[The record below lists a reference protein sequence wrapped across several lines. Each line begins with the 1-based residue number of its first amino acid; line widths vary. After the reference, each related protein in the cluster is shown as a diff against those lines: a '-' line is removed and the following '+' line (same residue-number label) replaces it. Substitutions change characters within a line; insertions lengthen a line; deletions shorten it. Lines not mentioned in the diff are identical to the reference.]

1 MRNEMLRA
9 VGRTRPV
16 KLAEGREAE
25 ILSWGPNTVL
35 RLYRQPGDRDRAD
48 REMIVLQAVRAALP
62 FVPAALERVEW
73 DGRPGVVMERVEGRD
88 LLTEIGRR
96 PWRLLELGA
105 VTGRVHAEIH
115 RVTVP
120 ERLPSLGEVV
130 ERRIRVSAAIPEEL
144 LRTAALEQL
153 RNLPDGNELCHGDF
167 HPANILL
174 AARGP
179 VVIDWAHATRGP
191 ALSDFARTTLMMR
204 VGSLPPGAPAVA
216 RWGSWMGR
224 GVLCFAYRRAYK
236 SMCPFDEAALRRWE
250 FVRGVERFSDE
261 IPEERFALLREVKR
275 LQRRLGADS

>member
-1 MRNEMLRA
+1 MK
-9 VGRTRPV
+9 TSPV

-35 RLYRQPGDRDRAD
+35 RLYRLPGDRDRAD
-48 REMIVLQAVRAALP
+48 REMIVLQAVRSALP

-96 PWRLLELGA
+96 PWRLLELAA

-115 RVTVP
+115 RLKVP
-120 ERLPSLGEVV
+120 ERFPSLREVV
-130 ERRIRVSAAIPEEL
+130 EHRIRLSAAIPEEP
-144 LRTAALEQL
+144 LRRAALEQL
-153 RNLPDGNELCHGDF
+153 GRLPDGNELCHGDF

-179 VVIDWAHATRGP
+179 VVIDWGFATRGP
-191 ALSDFARTTLMMR
+191 AISDFARTTLMMR
-204 VGSLPPGAPAVA
+204 VGSFPPGAPAVA

-224 GVLCFAYRRAYK
+224 GVLCVAYRRAYK
-236 SMCPFDEAALRRWE
+236 SKCPFDVATLRRWE
-250 FVRGVERFSDE
+250 FVRGVERFADE
-261 IPEERFALLREVKR
+261 IPEERFALLREVKK
-275 LQRRLGADS
+275 LQRKIAADSRSPTP